1 MQSSPPRDLPE
12 QACASFERGT
22 GWDLCV
28 HDQTHLLWQFLPPSR
43 FAHLRPPCTLV
54 KRQRQDLCA
63 AFDGEQAA
71 AAAQRVPGGVVKRCH
86 AGLVEVAV
94 AVGFQGAPW
103 LTLFAGVRRPAPGL
117 AVELAAEAPL
127 AGPWSRAVA
136 ALPAATGDELRDLAE
151 LLHQL
156 GSRLVQWRTLALPVL
171 VAPAADPGR
180 RERIHDWILR
190 HHRGPLRLAQLAG
203 ELGLSEDR
211 ASHAVIEACGQGFA
225 ALVTTERLRSATD
238 LLRRSDLSMAEVA
251 EACGFGDRTRFHKVF
266 TRALGLSPARWRR
279 QANA

>member
-1 MQSSPPRDLPE
+1 M
-12 QACASFERGT
+12 
-22 GWDLCV
+22 
-28 HDQTHLLWQFLPPSR
+28 HDQTRLLWPFLPPSR

-54 KRQRQDLCA
+54 KRQHQDRCA
-63 AFDGEQAA
+63 AFDGERAA

-103 LTLFAGVRRPAPGL
+103 LTLFAGMRRPAPGL
-117 AVELAAEAPL
+117 EVELMADAPPL

-136 ALPAATGDELRDLAE
+136 AMPTTTGDELRDLAE

-156 GSRLVQWRTLALPVL
+156 GSRLVQWRTLALPEL

-190 HHRGPLRLAQLAG
+190 HHRGAVRLAQLAH

-225 ALVTTERLRSATD
+225 ALVTAERLRSATD
-238 LLRRSDLSMAEVA
+238 LLRRSDLPMAAVA

-266 TRALGLSPARWRR
+266 TQALGLSPARWRR
-279 QANA
+279 QAGS